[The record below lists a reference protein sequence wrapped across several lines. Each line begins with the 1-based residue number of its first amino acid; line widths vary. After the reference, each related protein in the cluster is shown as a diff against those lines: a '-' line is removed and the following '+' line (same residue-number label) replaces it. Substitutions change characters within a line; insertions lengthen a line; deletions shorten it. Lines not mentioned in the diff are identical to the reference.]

1 MDRKLG
7 FIGCGNMAQALI
19 RALVGSK
26 AVKPAQVAASDK
38 TEKKDFAKETGISLL
53 STNQEIISKSD
64 FIFICVKPQ
73 DVEAVIEE
81 LKAAPKEK
89 VFISIAAGVPTKR
102 FTDKIKGIKIA
113 RLMPSMNCQ
122 VNEMVSAVY
131 FSQNIDGKERQYLK
145 SLLDSV
151 GKSFE
156 LPEDKFD
163 EFTALSCS
171 VAFYAYIIDLFSK
184 EAEKHGIKN
193 ASEIMNG
200 YCLGTAKLLKE
211 KNMPAEE
218 LIKKV
223 MSPKGATEAGMNI
236 LWQSDLKKVIE
247 ETIAASLKRTK
258 ELGKNG

>member
-1 MDRKLG
+1 MNTKIG

-19 RALVGSK
+19 K
-26 AVKPAQVAASDK
+26 AFIGAKAIKPASVIASDK
-38 TEKKDFAKETGISLL
+38 NDRKDFAKEVGIAIGQ
-53 STNQEIISKSD
+53 NQEVISKSD
-64 FIFICVKPQ
+64 IVFICVKPQ
-73 DVEAVIEE
+73 DVEAVIDE

-89 VFISIAAGVPTKR
+89 VFISIAAGVAAKR
-102 FTDKIKGIKIA
+102 FTDKLNGVKIV

-131 FSQNIDGKERQYLK
+131 FHKNIDTTERKDILAM
-145 SLLDSV
+145 LNSV
-151 GKSFE
+151 GKAFE

-171 VAFYAYIIDLFSK
+171 VAFYAYFIDLFSK

-193 ASEIMNG
+193 SFEIMNG

-211 KNMPAEE
+211 KKISADE

-223 MSPKGATEAGMNI
+223 MSPKGATEAGMNV
-236 LWQSDLKKVIE
+236 LLASDLKKVIE

>member
-19 RALVGSK
+19 RAFISSK
-26 AVKPAQVAASDK
+26 AVKPGQIAARDK
-38 TEKKDFAKETGISLL
+38 NDRKEFAKETGISLC
-53 STNQEIISKSD
+53 STSQEVISKSD

-73 DVEAVIEE
+73 DIEAVIEE
-81 LKAAPKEK
+81 LRTAPKEK

-102 FTDKIKGIKIA
+102 FTDKLKGIKIV

-131 FSQNIDGKERQYLK
+131 FYQNIDSKERHDILAM
-145 SLLDSV
+145 LNSV
-151 GKSFE
+151 GKAFE
-156 LPEDKFD
+156 LSEDKFD

-171 VAFYAYIIDLFSK
+171 VAFYAYLISLFSK

-193 ASEIMNG
+193 PLEIMNG
-200 YCLGTAKLLKE
+200 YCLGTAKLMKE
-211 KNMPAEE
+211 ISPEE

-223 MSPKGATEAGMNI
+223 MSPKGATEAGMDV
-236 LWQSDLKKVIE
+236 LLASDLKKIIE
-247 ETIAASLKRTK
+247 DTIAASLKRTK